1 MADASTMGSD
11 GAAIYAQA
19 NKPSVALLTPMEALK
34 QAGQATDVINA
45 NRLFNANLA
54 RGQALQQ
61 SIDQDTGLPD
71 PRKANRLLA
80 MDPTAAPIMAE
91 AVNQTQALQG
101 QQQTQAAQ
109 RVAWA
114 TNALGSLMSDN
125 DGAGPSMD
133 RVQQALAAG
142 TKTGI
147 LTPTDQAAVIA
158 GMPTGDDPR
167 SMATRQHMLQTL
179 NEQLQSAQQR
189 LANVTGA
196 PDQMSDNQQV
206 QPGIRGGPLGG
217 KFGTF
222 TPTGSATQ
230 LYPSRADLLSQQTGV
245 DGAGRPT
252 VTPLGTRAGQ
262 QGAGAL
268 TGPAG
273 AGLANPPGQLP
284 ASLVPAGYTGR
295 YASKAPPAVDGA
307 VPVGLAPG
315 DAEAQSSLKQASV
328 KQGADLQQASD
339 QSPSRLSVLNN
350 MATDL
355 AHFTPGP
362 GQTRETYAQSLI
374 QRYAPDV
381 AKNFGVDPQRVASAE
396 SFDKFASQLS
406 LQQAGALGGG
416 TDAKL
421 QQAMHA
427 NPNGGMSKLTLQQMI
442 PVLQGN
448 EDAIQAKNQAWQ
460 KWQAQNGPGT
470 YGTFSTQ
477 FNQSFDPRAFQLL
490 RMRPEDQAAMLASM
504 SPTDRAAFRQ
514 KVNAMG
520 ESGILPTP
528 QAAAAP
534 AGGAR
539 RGY

>member
-34 QAGQATDVINA
+34 QAGQAADVINA

-80 MDPTAAPIMAE
+80 MDPTAAPVMAD
-91 AVNQTQALQG
+91 AVNQTQTLQG

-109 RVAWA
+109 RFAWA
-114 TNALGSLMSDN
+114 TNALGSLISDN
-125 DGAGPSMD
+125 DGAGPTMD
-133 RVQQALAAG
+133 RVQQTLAAG
-142 TKTGI
+142 AKTGI

-158 GMPTGDDPR
+158 GMPTGDDAK

-189 LANVTGA
+189 LTNVTGA
-196 PDQMSDNQQV
+196 PDQMNDGQQM
-206 QPGIRGGPLGG
+206 QPGVRGGPLGG
-217 KFGTF
+217 KFGSF
-222 TPTGSATQ
+222 TPTGPATQ
-230 LYPSRADLLSQQTGV
+230 VYPSRADLLSQQSGV
-245 DGAGRPT
+245 DSSGRPT
-252 VTPLGTRAGQ
+252 VTSLATRAGQ
-262 QGAGAL
+262 QGAGSL

-295 YASKAPPAVDGA
+295 YAPATPAAVDGA

-315 DAEAQSSLKQASV
+315 DAEAQSSIKQASA
-328 KQGADLQQASD
+328 KQGVDLQQASD
-339 QSPSRLSVLNN
+339 QSPARLSILNN

-362 GQTRETYAQSLI
+362 GQTRETFAQSLF

-381 AKNFGVDPQRVASAE
+381 AKAFGADPQRVASAE
-396 SFDKFASQLS
+396 SFGKFASQLS
-406 LQQAGALGGG
+406 LQQAGALGAG

-421 QQAMHA
+421 LQAMHA
-427 NPNGGMSKLTLQQMI
+427 NPNSDMSKLTLQQMI

-460 KWQAQNGPGT
+460 QWQAKNGPGS
-470 YGTFSTQ
+470 YGAFSTQ

-490 RMRPEDQAAMLASM
+490 RMAPEDRATMLASM
-504 SPTDRAAFRQ
+504 PDRDAFRQ
-514 KVNAMG
+514 KVNAMNA
-520 ESGILPTP
+520 SGLLPTP
-528 QAAAAP
+528 QPAAPP
-534 AGGAR
+534 AGGKR